1 MRVGR
6 NEKSL
11 RNAKIPLAWLY
22 AVTHSVLV
30 DHYRKQNRTPP
41 QAMNDMIME
50 DLPAPA
56 QSSETEFEKCLAPL
70 LSSLPDKY
78 RDAIEF
84 VSPALASWFCGQ
96 ASRAAK
102 NKPASAWWPERV

>member
-1 MRVGR
+1 MQRAFLCVSG
-6 NEKSL
+6 ETKSPYETPKHPSPGFTRL
-11 RNAKIPLAWLY
+11 HTQCLSTIT
-22 AVTHSVLV
+22 V
-30 DHYRKQNRTPP
+30 NRTERR
-41 QAMNDMIME
+41 IIE